1 MIMPTFQDVQQA
13 LDRSV
18 GGVQIGAHGAF
29 WRGLTRDQFI
39 AKKVFGRPIVTMGN
53 AAESNII
60 KALRGQAPFG
70 ADIGTPDATIP
81 RMPAFLPP
89 MPEEDINLIA
99 QWIDQ
104 TCPE

>member
-1 MIMPTFQDVQQA
+1 MPSFADVQQA
-13 LDRSV
+13 LDRAV
-18 GGVQIGAHGAF
+18 GDGQVGAHGPF
-29 WRGLTRDQFI
+29 WRNITREQFI
-39 AKKVFGRPIVTMGN
+39 AKKVFGLPILVLGQS
-53 AAESNII
+53 ADSNII

-70 ADIGTPDATIP
+70 ADVGTAGATMP

-89 MPEEDINLIA
+89 MPAQDIDLIA